1 MDIDTLGEKLVA
13 VLIENGLVETPADLY
28 SLGEDA
34 LLGLPKVQVERVAFN
49 AQSARA
55 LVERLVAVRD
65 VPLAQLLAALDL
77 PQVGLTTAE
86 AIAAELSSL
95 AEIREGE
102 ERLARV
108 PRVGARR
115 AREICAALDE
125 PANRALVR
133 DLTRLGVW
141 CGDCDEASAGH
152 TGDAGDIGDI
162 GEPDTGTLERDLLR
176 LVGAF
181 GIKGIGAEAVRALV
195 RGDLVS
201 RPADVFDLS
210 VEKLLDLPPRVSM
223 RRPFGEKS
231 AENLLG
237 QIEPSK
243 GARLDRFLFALG
255 IPNVGA
261 HVARVL
267 AARFG
272 SVDEVRNATRDM
284 LLEVHEIGEEVAD
297 SVASFFENETNIG
310 FLETLLN
317 EREGGVAPR
326 WEDTGSSTL
335 AGKRI
340 VLTGTLPGMSREEAT
355 ALIERHG
362 GGVISSVSK
371 KTSLVVAGEN
381 PGSKLAKAEALGV
394 RVMRVE
400 SDDDTNQLRDL
411 ASGKI
416 QLSEVES

>member
-1 MDIDTLGEKLVA
+1 
-13 VLIENGLVETPADLY
+13 
-28 SLGEDA
+28 
-34 LLGLPKVQVERVAFN
+34 
-49 AQSARA
+49 
-55 LVERLVAVRD
+55 
-65 VPLAQLLAALDL
+65 
-77 PQVGLTTAE
+77 
-86 AIAAELSSL
+86 
-95 AEIREGE
+95 
-102 ERLARV
+102 
-108 PRVGARR
+108 
-115 AREICAALDE
+115 
-125 PANRALVR
+125 
-133 DLTRLGVW
+133 
-141 CGDCDEASAGH
+141 
-152 TGDAGDIGDI
+152 
-162 GEPDTGTLERDLLR
+162 
-176 LVGAF
+176 
-181 GIKGIGAEAVRALV
+181 
-195 RGDLVS
+195 
-201 RPADVFDLS
+201 
-210 VEKLLDLPPRVSM
+210 
-223 RRPFGEKS
+223 
-231 AENLLG
+231 
-237 QIEPSK
+237 
-243 GARLDRFLFALG
+243 
-255 IPNVGA
+255 
-261 HVARVL
+261 
-267 AARFG
+267 
-272 SVDEVRNATRDM
+272 M

>member
-13 VLIENGLVETPADLY
+13 VLIENELVETPADLY

-49 AQSARA
+49 EQSARA
-55 LVERLVAVRD
+55 LVERLAAVRD

-141 CGDCDEASAGH
+141 CGDCADACA
-152 TGDAGDIGDI
+152 GDAGGIDQISDISDV
-162 GEPDTGTLERDLLR
+162 GEPDGGTLERDLLR

-181 GIKGIGAEAVRALV
+181 AIKGMGAEAVRALV
-195 RGDLVS
+195 HGELVS
-201 RPADVFDLS
+201 RPADVFDLG

-223 RRPFGEKS
+223 RRPFAEKS
-231 AENLLG
+231 AENLLA
-237 QIEPSK
+237 QIEASK
-243 GARLDRFLFALG
+243 SARLDRFLFALG

-272 SVDEVRNATRDM
+272 SVEEVRKATPEM
-284 LLEVHEIGEEVAD
+284 LREVHEIGEEVAD
-297 SVASFFENETNIG
+297 SVVSFFENETNCE
-310 FLETLLN
+310 FLDTLLD
-317 EREGGVAPR
+317 ERQGGVAPR
-326 WEDTGSSTL
+326 WEETGSSTL
-335 AGKRI
+335 TGMRI

-362 GGVISSVSK
+362 ARVVSSVSK
-371 KTSLVVAGEN
+371 KTTLVVAGDN
-381 PGSKLAKAEALGV
+381 PGSKRAKAEELGV
-394 RVMRVE
+394 PVGDE
-400 SDDDTNQLRDL
+400 SLLRGL
-411 ASGKI
+411 ADGTRT
-416 QLSEVES
+416 LPGSEC